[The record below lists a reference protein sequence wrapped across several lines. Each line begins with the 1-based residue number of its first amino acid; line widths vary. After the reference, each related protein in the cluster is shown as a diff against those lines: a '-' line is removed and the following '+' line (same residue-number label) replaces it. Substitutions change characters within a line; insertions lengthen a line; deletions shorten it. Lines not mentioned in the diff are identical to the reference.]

1 MKWLQVLL
9 KYLFFVSLIVYQI
22 GICNCCIEEERV
34 ALLEFKGF
42 LLSNSEDN
50 AKDVLPSWVDDK
62 ESECC
67 DWERV
72 TCNLPGHVSKLNLNS
87 VIDIPQNDF
96 DSEPLLLNASLFLP
110 FNQLLSLDLSENGFS
125 CCVENG
131 GLIEL
136 SNLEVLIL
144 SYNRLNDTLLIQ
156 ELTDFRNL
164 KILDLSNNSFVGSI
178 PNSIQTLSSL
188 KALSLSYNLLNGSL
202 PIPGLCELKN
212 LQELDLSHN
221 HLTGVLP
228 PCLRSLTSLRL
239 LDFSFNQFE
248 GKISSSPI
256 PSLVSLEYIDLSHN
270 LFEDSFSFESI
281 ANHTNLKVVMLG
293 SDNNKLEVATECS
306 SWFPK
311 FQLTVLMLPN
321 CNLNKLPE
329 FLSHMLNLRV
339 LDLSHNNIAGTFP
352 NWLLENNP
360 NLDYLI
366 LRSNSFFGQFY
377 LSPNFSSK
385 IARMDISDNHFNGRL
400 QENIGEILP
409 NDFYLNMSQNAFE
422 GTISSSIC
430 NGPNLK
436 HLDLSGNNFS
446 GEFPDKFAQN
456 CSGLLFLSLSNNR
469 LCGQMPNT
477 NMSSLRFLDISKN
490 HLSGTVPYWISQT
503 QNSFSIDISDNH
515 MAGEIAGLFSNTSFP
530 SSVNMRDNA
539 FKGKI
544 TCNIFSAQFL
554 DLSHNF
560 ISGPLPSC
568 EISYLNYLN
577 LQGNKI
583 TGSIPTTL
591 FNSSYLRILNLK
603 NNFLSGEIPTFVV
616 KNSDLRV
623 LLLGENSLS
632 GLIPAQL
639 CQFNKM
645 AMLDLSQNSFS
656 GPIPYCLSN
665 LSFGNIKAHD
675 SSLSWSDDVSV
686 MRLIGYDFESLL
698 HRDIIHELRD
708 HEFTEPVAVEFIT
721 KTIAYIFKGFILDWM
736 SGLDLSCNYLTGE
749 IPPELGKLSWICSLN
764 LSHNQLA
771 GSIPN
776 NFSNLEQ
783 IESLDLSYNNLSGEI
798 PSALISL
805 HFLEFFS
812 VAHNNLSGKTPEKGQ
827 FSTFDNSTYEGNP
840 FLCGPP
846 LEKSCGVVVEPP
858 TLVSDLSEEKW
869 YEIDPVAFT
878 ASFAS
883 TYAIFLLCL
892 FAVLYINPYWRQRWF
907 NFIENCTYA
916 CYYFIID
923 TFRKLSVKFS
933 W

>member
-539 FKGKI
+539 FKG
-544 TCNIFSAQFL
+544 
-554 DLSHNF
+554 
-560 ISGPLPSC
+560 
-568 EISYLNYLN
+568 
-577 LQGNKI
+577 
-583 TGSIPTTL
+583 
-591 FNSSYLRILNLK
+591 
-603 NNFLSGEIPTFVV
+603 
-616 KNSDLRV
+616 
-623 LLLGENSLS
+623 ENSLS